1 VGNAASSVRQGGKL
15 FMATRDRVDL
25 NPFLTKAFDNPSPS
39 QRKRRSLWP
48 LYNLKMAY
56 EPLLLRQTDLPL
68 TLFF

>member
-25 NPFLTKAFDNPSPS
+25 NAFLTKAFDNRFPIPAEAPVT
-39 QRKRRSLWP
+39 RP

>member
-1 VGNAASSVRQGGKL
+1 
-15 FMATRDRVDL
+15 MATRDRMDL
-25 NPFLTKAFDNPSPS
+25 NAFLTKAFDNRFPIPAEAPVTG
-39 QRKRRSLWP
+39 P